1 MRGGCMHDV
10 VIVGGGP
17 AGLSA
22 AIYLGRAKRKVLVVD
37 SNQTMCR
44 WEPHVENYLGFPES
58 IGGEELLKR
67 GRQQAERYDIEFA
80 EDTIET
86 ASGEIGEFTTEG
98 KERKYEGQR
107 LLLATG

>member
-37 SNQTMCR
+37 SNETMCR
-44 WEPHVENYLGFPES
+44 WEPHIENYLGFPES
-58 IGGEELLKR
+58 ISGEELLKR
-67 GRQQAERYDIEFA
+67 GRQQADRYDIEFV
-80 EDTIET
+80 EDRAET
-86 ASGEIGEFTTEG
+86 AKGKIGKFEVEG
-98 KERKYEGQR
+98 KNNKYEAHR
-107 LLLATG
+107 